1 MLPSLSSA
9 LWEASHTWLQVW
21 TQIDQLI
28 VNPGRTEMLI
38 KKITIAERFVCVKE
52 GNRWF
57 EYFILE
63 RGIKRMK
70 TNSEKQTDQLEKK
83 ENKRKRIGK
92 ENAFFSRSYRERNNL
107 TRPVSS
113 RYTRL

>member
-38 KKITIAERFVCVKE
+38 EKITIAERFVCVKE
-52 GNRWF
+52 GSRQF

-92 ENAFFSRSYRERNNL
+92 ENAFFFSI
-107 TRPVSS
+107 VS
-113 RYTRL
+113 

>member
-28 VNPGRTEMLI
+28 VNPGRTEMLSKKI
-38 KKITIAERFVCVKE
+38 TQLIVNPGRTEMLSKKITIAERFVCVKE

-70 TNSEKQTDQLEKK
+70 TNSEK
-83 ENKRKRIGK
+83 
-92 ENAFFSRSYRERNNL
+92 
-107 TRPVSS
+107 
-113 RYTRL
+113 

>member
-1 MLPSLSSA
+1 
-9 LWEASHTWLQVW
+9 
-21 TQIDQLI
+21 
-28 VNPGRTEMLI
+28 
-38 KKITIAERFVCVKE
+38 
-52 GNRWF
+52 
-57 EYFILE
+57 
-63 RGIKRMK
+63 MK

-107 TRPVSS
+107 TRPVST

>member
-28 VNPGRTEMLI
+28 ENPGRTEMLI

-52 GNRWF
+52 GNR
-57 EYFILE
+57 
-63 RGIKRMK
+63 
-70 TNSEKQTDQLEKK
+70 
-83 ENKRKRIGK
+83 
-92 ENAFFSRSYRERNNL
+92 
-107 TRPVSS
+107 
-113 RYTRL
+113 

>member
-1 MLPSLSSA
+1 MATGMDTNRPTDREP
-9 LWEASHTWLQVW
+9 WKNRN
-21 TQIDQLI
+21 
-28 VNPGRTEMLI
+28 VN
-38 KKITIAERFVCVKE
+38 KKKTTIAERFLCVKE
-52 GNRWF
+52 GNRQF

-83 ENKRKRIGK
+83 ENKRKRNGK
-92 ENAFFSRSYRERNNL
+92 ENAFFYRSYRERNNL
-107 TRPVSS
+107 TRSVSF

>member
-1 MLPSLSSA
+1 MATGMDTNRPTDREP
-9 LWEASHTWLQVW
+9 WKNRNVDK
-21 TQIDQLI
+21 I
-28 VNPGRTEMLI
+28 
-38 KKITIAERFVCVKE
+38 ITIAERFVCVKE
-52 GNRWF
+52 GSRQF

-107 TRPVSS
+107 TRPVSF